1 MSKIFRLFKEGAETY
16 EDWHESNA
24 FPYNSTHLQEIN
36 DPEGDNA
43 RNEITSIPSP
53 FARIDI
59 AKHAFEEVNKL
70 GLEGSTIYHKTVSDV
85 LDVGEIFFNF
95 DKLSDIVEIIPW
107 NPSRIQKLVSSSYKG
122 IRFFGEAL
130 QTYMKSDKGTYNF
143 DEQQNIYILNYKGDK
158 ALHSLDIIGAT
169 SPATMFFSS
178 ANNLSYL
185 ADEIS
190 FGTDHPFDSDYCPL
204 YKRDFEYIKAWFV
217 MRKSIP
223 DFARKMPEVNKYL
236 DNTLSRV
243 VDAELRRQLINVSEA
258 DITQFH
264 RILCS
269 TENGQAFTVELFG
282 KDLLM
287 KVISPVDNSEF
298 TIEPTTKVT
307 DLPLVLP
314 VESGNIY
321 KDFKYTQGVF
331 GEEAHA
337 PYYDPLPFGKR
348 KLPFDGRTQ
357 DYLTISDFLE
367 DTIIRVPHKLNANHY
382 VNIMTFTENDKAEE
396 ITYLIPLKI
405 KFFEYFRAEDLQ
417 GEFRDNRLGIK
428 VDKLAADSVL
438 VTLQIPVK
446 GHGRQK
452 VVTYQRR
459 YSGEADIEHNKGGI
473 EKFDFDAFVMPLV
486 RDNDIDR
493 AFYTIGCIS
502 TMNRNYNMKF
512 FSECKAI
519 GVKGNCRN
527 QDGSYAYKAVT
538 YTVTGHNFDVIEV
551 SNEDGFKGII
561 IPKFKQNLG
570 TATFSFSIDVG
581 TSNTHI
587 AYQKHDSAKMEDFNY
602 TNADSPIC
610 TVFIPTTRIVGGKE
624 HPAGL
629 STEEE
634 LIKIDFLPR
643 TLGLGKDSVF
653 GFPTRTD
660 LSVAH
665 SYLSGAQ
672 NLPFELFNASMT
684 YDRLLKLPYNDDKT
698 NIKWERDE
706 ALLKNYISSLLL
718 MIRNKVL
725 LNDGNLSQ
733 TTITWFFP
741 TSMPLKRKNVLKK
754 TWDDLYKQFIGN
766 GSTFSLTESSA
777 PIYYLFKTQT
787 TTSNMI
793 SIDIGGGTTDIAF
806 AKQNK
811 IESVSSFR
819 FASNVLFENQLSP
832 DNLNNGIVNY
842 FKDLILDNIDKN
854 DSSDEKE
861 LIDLISPL
869 LNEESHVNP
878 ANMAAFLFSLKDNED
893 LKNLNKDVKDFN
905 IILNKDE
912 NFKIVFILFY
922 TAILYHIAEIIKF
935 KKYDLP
941 NIISFSGNGS
951 KLLKVI
957 TSNEEDLADFSL
969 MILKQ
974 ISGKD
979 TSTKLKIVGL
989 GNDDNPKAVTC
1000 LGGLKAQ
1007 GTTLESDPEISLRAD
1022 GKDEIDQNKT
1032 FQDIALDENYSSMIV
1047 KSVMSFFDYVL
1058 YDIPEKY
1065 KYDYDDHFGVTQ
1077 QSIKIA
1083 RSCIESGKLA
1093 AYLEHGINLHID
1105 EDPEEKLS
1113 QTLFFLPIKGVLDDI
1128 SQEIAKSL
1136 K

>member
-24 FPYNSTHLQEIN
+24 FPYNSTHLQEIS

-70 GLEGSTIYHKTVSDV
+70 GFEGSTIYHKTVSDV

-95 DKLSDIVEIIPW
+95 DKLSDILEIIPW
-107 NPSRIQKLVSSSYKG
+107 NPSRIQGLVSSSDKG
-122 IRFFGEAL
+122 MQFLGEAL

-143 DEQQNIYILNYKGDK
+143 NEQQNIYILNYKGKK

-178 ANNLSYL
+178 ANDLSYL

-190 FGTDHPFDSDYCPL
+190 FGTDHPFDSLYCPL

-236 DNTLSRV
+236 DNTLSKV
-243 VDAELRRQLINVSEA
+243 ADAEQRRQLINVSEA
-258 DITQFH
+258 DIAQFGS
-264 RILCS
+264 ICS
-269 TENGQAFTVELFG
+269 TENGQTFTVDLFG
-282 KDLLM
+282 KELL
-287 KVISPVDNSEF
+287 KKIILPVDNSDF
-298 TIEPTTKVT
+298 TIEPTTKVA

-314 VESGNIY
+314 TESGNIY

-331 GEEAHA
+331 GTEAHA

-348 KLPFDGRTQ
+348 KLPYDGRDQ

-367 DTIIRVPHKLNANHY
+367 DTIVRVPHKLNADHY
-382 VNIMTFTENDKAEE
+382 VNIMTFIENGVKEE
-396 ITYLIPLKI
+396 ITYLIPLKP
-405 KFFEYFRAEDLQ
+405 KFFEYFKAEDLQ
-417 GEFRDNRLGIK
+417 DGFRDNKLGIK
-428 VDKLAADSVL
+428 VDKLAADAVL

-473 EKFDFDAFVMPLV
+473 ETFDFDAFVMPLV
-486 RDNDIDR
+486 RDNDVDR

-512 FSECKAI
+512 FFEGKAI
-519 GVKGNCRN
+519 DVKGNCRN
-527 QDGSYAYKAVT
+527 QDGSNDHKAVI
-538 YTVTGHNFDVIEV
+538 YTVAKHNFDLIEV
-551 SNEDGFKGII
+551 SNEDEFKGII
-561 IPKFKQNLG
+561 IPKFKQNSG
-570 TATFSFSIDVG
+570 TATFNFSIDVG

-587 AYQKHDSAKMEDFNY
+587 AYQKQGSARTEDFNY
-602 TNADSPIC
+602 TNADSPIS
-610 TVFIPTTRIVGGKE
+610 TVFIPTTRIVSGKE
-624 HPAGL
+624 YQAGL
-629 STEEE
+629 SPNEQV
-634 LIKIDFLPR
+634 IIRDFLPK
-643 TLGLGKDSVF
+643 TLGNDSVY

-665 SYLSGAQ
+665 SYLSGAK

-684 YDRLLKLPYNDDKT
+684 YDKLLKLPYNDDKT
-698 NIKWERDE
+698 NIKWEKDE
-706 ALLKNYISSLLL
+706 ALLKDYISCLLL

-741 TSMPLKRKNVLKK
+741 TSMPLKRKNVLKQ
-754 TWDDLYKQFIGN
+754 TWDDLYRQFIGD

-777 PIYYLFKTQT
+777 PIYYLFKTQAA
-787 TTSNMI
+787 TSNMI

-819 FASNVLFENQLSP
+819 FASNALFENQLSP
-832 DNLNNGIVNY
+832 DNLNNGIVDY
-842 FKDLILDNIDKN
+842 FKNLILDNIGKN
-854 DSSDEKE
+854 DGSSDKE
-861 LIDLISPL
+861 LVNYIFPL
-869 LNEESHVNP
+869 FNEETHINP
-878 ANMAAFLFSLKDNED
+878 ANMAAFLFSLKDNEY
-893 LKNLNKDVKDFN
+893 LKGLNKDIIDFN
-905 IILNKDE
+905 LILNKDE

-922 TAILYHIAEIIKF
+922 AAILYHIAEIIKF
-935 KKYDLP
+935 KDYDLP

-951 KLLKVI
+951 MLLKVI
-957 TSNEEDLADFSL
+957 TSNEEDLAVFSL

-974 ISGKD
+974 ISGKN

-989 GNDDNPKAVTC
+989 GNDDNPKVVTC

-1007 GTTLESDPEISLRAD
+1007 RTTLESDPEISLRAD
-1022 GKDEIDQNKT
+1022 GKDEIDHNKT
-1032 FQDIALDENYSSMIV
+1032 FQDIARDENYSSMV
-1047 KSVMSFFDYVL
+1047 VESVMSFFDYVL
-1058 YDIPEKY
+1058 YDLPEKY
-1065 KYDYDDHFGVTQ
+1065 KYDYDDHFGVTP

-1083 RSCIESGKLA
+1083 RSCIERGELA
-1093 AYLEHGINLHID
+1093 AYLEHGINLHIA

-1113 QTLFFLPIKGVLDDI
+1113 QTLFFLPIKGVLDGI
-1128 SQEIAKSL
+1128 SRNIAQSL